1 MYGQSIIK
9 NIFSIIN
16 ILLITYLLIDRKNS
30 QSYRKKNWY
39 SYVLCIGSIFLVRVM
54 EKWSIHTYCL

>member
-16 ILLITYLLIDRKNS
+16 ILLITYLLIDRKTVKVTE
-30 QSYRKKNWY
+30 RKIGIPMFC
-39 SYVLCIGSIFLVRVM
+39 VLEVYFWC
-54 EKWSIHTYCL
+54 E